1 MIWWRYKMSQ
11 YMKLI
16 GQKAKK
22 ASLTKINTR
31 IKNKVLKRYAS
42 LLDKE
47 KNFIIKANTKDVKFA
62 LEKGLKNNL
71 IDRLTIDQ
79 KKLNNI
85 KNSINKIA
93 KLKDPVDNILEKW
106 SRPNGLRI
114 KRVSIPIGVIG
125 IIYESRPNVT
135 SDVAGLCFKSGNAV
149 ILKGGSEAINTNKI
163 LAKLFRKALKENKI
177 DENYI
182 QFVDS
187 KDRKM
192 VDFMLSKMK
201 NYIDVIIP
209 RGGKNLVKRVQEFS
223 SVPIIGHLEGLCH
236 TFIDKDAQLKMAI
249 NIIYNAKLRNTSICG
264 ATETILL
271 HEKIIKRFCNPILK
285 KLEENNCKIYGDHF
299 LKKYYKGKIYP
310 AKEKDWST
318 EYLAAIVSVKTV
330 KNCKDAIRHINKYG
344 TMHTDSIVTKNKKTA
359 RMFLKNVK
367 SSIAMQNTST
377 QFADG
382 GEFGFGGEVG
392 ISTNTLP
399 PRGPVGLG
407 QLISYKYEVI
417 SNGQTRK

>member
-1 MIWWRYKMSQ
+1 MSK
-11 YMKLI
+11 YMNLI
-16 GQKAKK
+16 GTKARK
-22 ASLTKINTR
+22 ASLKRINTK
-31 IKNKVLKRYAS
+31 IKNKVLKKYA
-42 LLDKE
+42 LFLDEE
-47 KNFIIKANTKDVKFA
+47 KNSILKANIKDVELA
-62 LEKGLKNNL
+62 LRKGLKNNL
-71 IDRLTIDQ
+71 IDRLTINQ

-106 SRPNGLRI
+106 CRPNGLNI
-114 KRVSIPIGVIG
+114 NRVSIPIGVIG

-135 SDVAGLCFKSGNAV
+135 SDVASLCFKSGNAV

-163 LAKLFRKALKENKI
+163 LAKLFRKALKENNVNE
-177 DENYI
+177 DFI

-187 KDRKM
+187 RDRKM

-209 RGGKNLVKRVQEFS
+209 RGGKNLIKRVQKFS
-223 SVPIIGHLEGLCH
+223 SIPTIGHLEGLCH
-236 TFIDKDAQLKMAI
+236 TFIDKDAELKMAT

-264 ATETILL
+264 ATETILI
-271 HEKIIKRFCNPILK
+271 HKKIVKKFCNPILK
-285 KLEENNCKIYGDHF
+285 KLEESDCKIYGDNT
-299 LKKYYKGKIYP
+299 LIKYYKGNIYP
-310 AKEKDWST
+310 ANEKSWST
-318 EYLAAIVSVKTV
+318 EYLAAAISVKTV
-330 KNCKDAIRHINKYG
+330 KNCEDAINHINKYG

-359 RMFLKNVK
+359 QKFLKNVK
-367 SSIAMQNTST
+367 SSIAMHNTST

-407 QLISYKYEVI
+407 QLVSYKYEVV
-417 SNGQTRK
+417 SNGKTRK